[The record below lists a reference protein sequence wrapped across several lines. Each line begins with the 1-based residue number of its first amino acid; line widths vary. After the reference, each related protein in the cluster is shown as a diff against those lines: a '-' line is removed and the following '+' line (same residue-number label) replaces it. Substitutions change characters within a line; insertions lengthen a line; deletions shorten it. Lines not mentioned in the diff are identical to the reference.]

1 MYIIYMHLYLERDFF
16 LNTFTAK
23 TSGSWNL
30 KYGLEI
36 ALTKKKGFG
45 VL

>member
-1 MYIIYMHLYLERDFF
+1 MRIHIYRKSDLF

-23 TSGSWNL
+23 TAGSWNV

-36 ALTKKKGFG
+36 ALTKKKGFW